1 MKNTFLKLMAL
12 LVILAGIVAT
22 SPVWADEAEDM
33 ARTLLGNDIP
43 GVAKLLD
50 RNPKLVDMQIGKAG
64 PPLLYASSLGSTE
77 MAQLLIERGAKVNI
91 AGENR
96 WTPLHFAAQR
106 GDAKLAA
113 LLLSKG
119 ADMKAWTSPDGFT
132 PLIVAAGFGSK
143 DVVELLVSKGADV
156 NEKDNEGRTALQF
169 AAKIGRND
177 IALFL
182 RAHGAKD

>member
-1 MKNTFLKLMAL
+1 VQKTITIIVM
-12 LVILAGIVAT
+12 VILLSLVLRSTGAT
-22 SPVWADEAEDM
+22 ADEAEDF
-33 ARTLLGNDIP
+33 ARALLGNDIP
-43 GVAKLLD
+43 GVTKLLD
-50 RNPKLVDMQIGKAG
+50 ANPKLVDMQIGKAG
-64 PPLLYASSLGSTE
+64 TPLLYAASLGSTE
-77 MAQLLIERGAKVNI
+77 MAQFLISRGAKVDI

-106 GDAKLAA
+106 GDAKLAL

-119 ADMKAWTSPDGFT
+119 AKMKAWTSPDGFT
-132 PLIVAAGFGSK
+132 PLIVAAGYGSK
-143 DVVELLVSKGADV
+143 DVVELLVTEGADV
-156 NEKDNEGRTALQF
+156 NEQDNQGRTALQF